1 MIDKDSHKL
10 LALFGDKTPHSFFET
25 AKLGSILLKMSERK
39 LEKLFKRRLLDNG
52 WVRRLWNSWDPRL
65 DMYEL
70 TQKGDECFRAVQ
82 IARIARGKHTD
93 EMIRHYKM
101 FNRGVKGKYGA
112 EGMGQAITEKVAGL
126 RETHPYL
133 YE

>member
-1 MIDKDSHKL
+1 MIDKNTHKL
-10 LALFGDKTPHSFFET
+10 LALFGDRTPHSFFET
-25 AKLGSILLKMSERK
+25 MKLGSVFLKMSERK
-39 LEKLFKRRLLDNG
+39 LEQLFKRKLLANML
-52 WVRRLWNSWDPRL
+52 VRRLWNSWDPRL

-82 IARIARGKHTD
+82 IAKLARVNNSD
-93 EMIRHYKM
+93 EMTRHYRM
-101 FNRGVKGKYGA
+101 FNRQVKGKYGA
-112 EGMGQAITEKVAGL
+112 EGMGKAITEQSARL